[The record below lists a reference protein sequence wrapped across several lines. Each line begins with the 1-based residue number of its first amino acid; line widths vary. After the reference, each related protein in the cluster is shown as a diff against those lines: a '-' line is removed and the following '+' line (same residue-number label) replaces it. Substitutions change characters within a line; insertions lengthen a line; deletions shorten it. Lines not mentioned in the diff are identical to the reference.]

1 MSVPQYFN
9 KNQRLW
15 NVFPEYFCDP
25 WTYFTNFIHILRR
38 RRARFI
44 TMSDALSTRCD
55 DSSIYIVL
63 DHHIDHYPVEMEV
76 LARWERDNGIASSIY
91 LFRRVEASHPSQK
104 KRRWSLEDLD
114 LEFYRGLERDG
125 FEIGYHQNAVGQVYA
140 RRGAK
145 QRRRVEIPADIADE
159 ARAIFARDVDDL
171 RRHFNIRT
179 FIPHGGGEGNTCLTD
194 VPEACR
200 QLIWAYN
207 ARPESEGASPWE
219 NFNDSSGQDLKIL
232 RADEATYVVGRDALH
247 VKAYTARPGLHH
259 VLLHP
264 GRFGKGMPYHQY
276 SRFDRLLDD
285 ETSMMSSTLY
295 PGSLAD
301 LPLSV
306 PDLVREWEG
315 ERGRIARE
323 VFLQSNGGSPNL
335 PETDEKYYL
344 LTDCMTVLRT
354 HLARNPSCIGFL
366 LYPQRMDRASRTG
379 MRREKA
385 KNRAFVS
392 FPVPPDPT
400 TLDHVDRTD
409 RLFREQFSA
418 FFNRVYTARPW
429 KYLASC
435 TLPLGHIDLRR
446 LAMVKR
452 SEITLLARLLQNLN
466 YKCHMHLEF
475 VILNFNGQAFSR
487 KLRDDYP
494 EVDERYRWMVVDD
507 KNVLGKHRPPLDEQ
521 HTPEVKGIV
530 RLSNCLSGADSSLPL
545 LLTDGL
551 FSREPK
557 PFCGNFIHS
566 LRGNVP
572 PRTTVFGDGE
582 ETEVPRWA
590 TIEEGGEEAHV
601 PRWTTVD
608 EGGEKVASQAPA
620 CVLHHF
626 ASQLL
631 FCRRVTSADTALLR
645 ARKLPPSWL
654 NTIERLRGD
663 PRNDRPFGGRIYR
676 EYVLAEASS
685 ELLYQFLARLMRKTV
700 DPKELTVERHT
711 IRFAWPWSY
720 AARAAVE
727 ASVRTGEPRFA
738 QLVLDTFEPIA
749 RRRDCDL
756 GRVDECRHRAL
767 RSWGSTYYD
776 DYAKEKGYPSVSSE
790 ETSRWTCNVTAAGRI
805 AFPVALA
812 IAERWRLQPRD
823 VEISTTC
830 CEYLHI
836 VAEALGEFVSDYRE
850 VDEECGYIWRLERNE
865 FEPLNHQNS
874 YAEALIQVGRMTDR
888 PEWVELGRRIA
899 TYFKRSIRRDDGG
912 AFVWGYKGM
921 GADHELRERQEIEDI
936 AHAHLNISFARFCN
950 RQGLVF
956 DDEDMCCFARTFAKN
971 VHIGDRMFR
980 PRISP
985 EAKEAS
991 MVMKPAYPDHYL
1003 AWIQLAD
1010 YDPAIRGIVEDT
1022 LAYRYDL
1029 FPDNWFSGPVSAFAY
1044 AYRLGADPR
1053 VSQSET

>member
-1 MSVPQYFN
+1 MSAQAHFN

-15 NVFPEYFCDP
+15 NVFPEYFCDT
-25 WTYFTNFIHILRR
+25 WTYFTDFIRILQRR
-38 RRARFI
+38 GARFI

-55 DSSIYIVL
+55 GGSIYIIL

-76 LARWERDNGIASSIY
+76 MARWERDNGIVSSIY
-91 LFRRVEASHPSQK
+91 LFRRVEASHLSQK
-104 KRRWSLEDLD
+104 RRRWSLEDLD
-114 LEFYRGLERDG
+114 LDLYRSLEGDG

-145 QRRRVEIPADIADE
+145 RTRRSEISADVAHE
-159 ARAIFARDVDDL
+159 AREIFARDVDDL
-171 RRHFNIRT
+171 RQHFNIRT

-200 QLIWAYN
+200 RLIWAYN
-207 ARPESEGASPWE
+207 ARPKSEAGAPWE

-247 VKAYTARPGLHH
+247 VKAYTARPGVHH

-276 SRFDRLLDD
+276 SRSDRLLDD
-285 ETSMMSSTLY
+285 ETSLMSPTLY
-295 PGSLAD
+295 PGSLPD

-323 VFLQSNGGSPNL
+323 AFFQSKRGSPSV
-335 PETDEKYYL
+335 PDTREKYYL
-344 LTDCMTVLRT
+344 LTDCVTVLRT

-366 LYPQRMDRASRTG
+366 LCPQKMDRAIRKG
-379 MRREKA
+379 IRREKT
-385 KNRAFVS
+385 KNRAFAS
-392 FPVPPDPT
+392 FPVSPDPT
-400 TLDHVDRTD
+400 TLDNVERSD
-409 RLFREQFSA
+409 RLFREQFLA

-435 TLPLGHIDLRR
+435 HLPLGHIDLRG
-446 LAMVKR
+446 LTIAKR
-452 SEITLLARLLQNLN
+452 SEIALLARLLQNVDDL
-466 YKCHMHLEF
+466 CSIHLEF
-475 VILNFNGQAFSR
+475 VILNFSAQAFSR
-487 KLRDDYP
+487 TL
-494 EVDERYRWMVVDD
+494 
-507 KNVLGKHRPPLDEQ
+507 LDEYPDVAAQ
-521 HTPEVKGIV
+521 YKWAVVNDEDVLEKYRPVGPEARRVEAIV
-530 RLSNCLSGADSSLPL
+530 RLSNLLSNADSGRLLPL
-545 LLTDGL
+545 TNGLLCGDPT
-551 FSREPK
+551 
-557 PFCGNFIHS
+557 PFKGNFIHS
-566 LRGNVP
+566 LPG
-572 PRTTVFGDGE
+572 
-582 ETEVPRWA
+582 
-590 TIEEGGEEAHV
+590 EAHV

-608 EGGEKVASQAPA
+608 EGGEQIAFRAPA
-620 CVLHHF
+620 CALHQF

-631 FCRRVTSADTALLR
+631 FCRRLTSADMAFLR
-645 ARKLPPSWL
+645 DRQLPQTWL
-654 NTIERLRGD
+654 DTIERLRRD
-663 PRNDRPFGGRIYR
+663 PCNNRPIGGCAYR
-676 EYVLAEASS
+676 EYVLANPSS
-685 ELLYQFLARLMRKTV
+685 ELLYQFLARLMRRAV
-700 DPKELTVERHT
+700 DPDELTVERHT

-727 ASVRTGEPRFA
+727 ASVRTGEPKFA

-749 RRRDCDL
+749 RRRDCEL
-756 GRVDECRHRAL
+756 GRVDECRHRTL

-776 DYAKEKGYPSVSSE
+776 DYAKGKGYPSVLSE

-805 AFPVALA
+805 VFPVALA
-812 IAERWRLQPRD
+812 ISEWWRLQPRD
-823 VEISTTC
+823 VGNSGAC
-830 CEYLHI
+830 REYLQI
-836 VAEALGEFVSDYRE
+836 AAEALGEFVSDYRE
-850 VDEECGYIWRLERNE
+850 VDEDCGYIWRLERNE

-888 PEWVELGRRIA
+888 AEWVDLGRRIA
-899 TYFKRSIRRDDGG
+899 TYFKRSIRQDAGG
-912 AFVWGYKGM
+912 AYVWGYKGM

-936 AHAHLNISFARFCN
+936 AHAHLNTSFARFCH

-956 DDEDMCCFARTFAKN
+956 DDEDMCCFARTFTEN
-971 VHIGDRMFR
+971 IHIGDRLFR

-1010 YDPAIRGIVEDT
+1010 YDPAIREIIEDT

-1044 AYRLGADPR
+1044 AYRLGADR
-1053 VSQSET
+1053 